1 MACPLLVGLRV
12 VYFHMVV
19 LWRYFMYEQIV
30 AVYVEFLQGAIP
42 FAIVF
47 GFGNLCVS
55 VILRAAFGGRLV
67 IK

>member
-1 MACPLLVGLRV
+1 MLVYIPPK
-12 VYFHMVV
+12 VYLEVF
-19 LWRYFMYEQIV
+19 FMYEQIV
-30 AVYVEFLQGAIP
+30 AVYVEFLQAAIP
-42 FAIVF
+42 FAVVF

>member
-1 MACPLLVGLRV
+1 MLFFIPPKGLFGG
-12 VYFHMVV
+12 YS
-19 LWRYFMYEQIV
+19 MYEQIV
-30 AVYVEFLQGAIP
+30 AVYVEFLQAAIP

>member
-1 MACPLLVGLRV
+1 MHASK
-12 VYFHMVV
+12 V
-19 LWRYFMYEQIV
+19 LIGGFCMYEQIV
-30 AVYVEFLQGAIP
+30 AVYVEFLQAAIP

>member
-1 MACPLLVGLRV
+1 
-12 VYFHMVV
+12 
-19 LWRYFMYEQIV
+19 MYEQIV
-30 AVYVEFLQGAIP
+30 SVYVEFLQAAIP

-55 VILRAAFGGRLV
+55 VILRAAFGGKLV